1 MFNNPEFI
9 RNTWTELTPKRL
21 AAMPLLLITVYFL
34 AYMLTENAP
43 YPLLPALPLL
53 FYMIFTYIWGTR
65 LAAEAVVREINAK
78 TWPSQIMTSMP
89 PVKMAIGKLFGST
102 VYIWYGNIICLALYL
117 LSFKLQ
123 ADKLPPVT
131 VRYLAEDV
139 LIFILLGLCAH
150 IMPLLV
156 SLHSIRWRH
165 FFEQF
170 DLTFFQFTGLPA
182 LLPLYFVLT
191 GRGDMPV
198 QWYGS
203 VYPLRHLIIIFSAI
217 FMAWGFAAIVNQIKT
232 EFGQEPYPV
241 SWFLFT
247 LTLVAVLFGF
257 NNPESR
263 IIPLHYFGTM
273 TAFFAVLC
281 LTYLT
286 ICGESNMALRPHMVL
301 KYFKTRQYKRL
312 FMIMPRSLVTI
323 PVIIALAVILK
334 CQIGAENS
342 EGATAYSFMVSAMIF
357 FMLRDFC
364 FIYLWSL
371 FAQGNEKE
379 TTVVPVLITLT
390 TYTVVPVI
398 LSRLDLNLFCSFFMP
413 YFHQTPHFTFNE
425 SAFLTVIPPA
435 LEFMGMLVLLVLG
448 IRKKIRELNT
458 AGTN

>member
-34 AYMLTENAP
+34 AYTLTESS
-43 YPLLPALPLL
+43 PLAVLPVLSLL
-53 FYMIFTYIWGTR
+53 FYIIFTYIWGTR
-65 LAAEAVVREINAK
+65 LAAEAVVKEINAK

-89 PVKMAIGKLFGST
+89 PFKMAAGKLFGST
-102 VYIWYGNIICLALYL
+102 VYIWYGNAICLALYL
-117 LSFKLQ
+117 LSFKLE

-131 VRYLAEDV
+131 MRELSEEVIV
-139 LIFILLGLCAH
+139 FILLGLCAH

-170 DLTFFQFTGLPA
+170 DLTFFQLTGILA
-182 LLPLYFVLT
+182 LYPLYLILS
-191 GRGDMPV
+191 GRGALPV
-198 QWYGS
+198 FWYGD
-203 VYPLRHLIIIFSAI
+203 VYSLRHLIIIFSALFI
-217 FMAWGFAAIVNQIKT
+217 VWGFAAIVNQIKT
-232 EFGQEPYPV
+232 EFGQEPYPI

-247 LTLVAVLFGF
+247 VTLVVVLFGF
-257 NNPESR
+257 NAPQSR

-286 ICGESNMALRPHMVL
+286 VCGESNMALRPHMVL
-301 KYFKTRQYKRL
+301 KYFKTKQYKRL

-323 PVIIALAVILK
+323 PVIIVLAVILK
-334 CQIGAENS
+334 YQIGAENS

-390 TYTVVPVI
+390 TYTVIPVI
-398 LSRLDLNLFCSFFMP
+398 LSRLDLNLFCPFFMP

-425 SAFLTVIPPA
+425 SAFLTVVPPA
-435 LEFMGMLVLLVLG
+435 LEFLVMLTLLVLG
-448 IRKKIRELNT
+448 IRKKISELNK
-458 AGTN
+458 AGAD